1 MKCELRSS
9 DEYLSL
15 GGGDVLTRQGSAL
28 AVEIQLKKGSV
39 LEGHVSHK
47 RNGQTERSKFL

>member
-1 MKCELRSS
+1 MNTYRWE
-9 DEYLSL
+9 
-15 GGGDVLTRQGSAL
+15 GGDMLKRQGSAL
-28 AVEIQLKKGSV
+28 AVEIQLKEGSV